1 MDCVHGASAAMDC
14 PRMNEETWTAVD
26 RYFERT
32 FLGSDPA
39 LETVLERCRQAGLP
53 DINVSPC
60 QGQFL
65 AILVQLS
72 GAKRILE
79 LGTLGGYSAIWLTRA
94 LPPDGS
100 LLSVEVNAAYAT
112 LARENLALAGVS
124 DRATVRCGD
133 GHAVLQGLIAEGVPP
148 FDLIFID
155 ADKPSYPAYLAL
167 ARRLSRPGTV
177 ILSDN
182 VVRKGAIV
190 DPQTE
195 DPRVLGVRRYCEDLR
210 TLGWESTVIQTV
222 GPKGYDGFSIALVP

>member
-1 MDCVHGASAAMDC
+1 
-14 PRMNEETWTAVD
+14 MNEQTWTAVD

-32 FLGSDPA
+32 LLGSDPA
-39 LETVLERCRQAGLP
+39 LETVLERCRRAGLP

-60 QGQFL
+60 QGQLL
-65 AILVQLS
+65 ALLAKLS
-72 GAKRILE
+72 GAKRVLE

-94 LPPDGS
+94 LPQDGS

-112 LARENLALAGVS
+112 LARENLALAGVG

-133 GHAVLQGLIAEGVPP
+133 GQAVLQGLIAEGVAP

-167 ARRLSRPGTV
+167 TRKLSRPGTV
-177 ILSDN
+177 VLSDN

-195 DPRVLGVRRYCEDLR
+195 DPRVLGVRRYCEDLKA
-210 TLGWESTVIQTV
+210 LGWESTVIQTV
-222 GPKGYDGFSIALVP
+222 GLKGYDGFTMSRVP